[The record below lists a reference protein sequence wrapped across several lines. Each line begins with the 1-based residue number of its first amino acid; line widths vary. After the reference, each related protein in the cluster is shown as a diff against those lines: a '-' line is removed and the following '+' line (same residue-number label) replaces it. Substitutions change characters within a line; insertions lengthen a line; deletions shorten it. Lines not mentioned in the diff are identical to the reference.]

1 MKGMRSHPGY
11 RGVGLSL
18 AMTLGV
24 AVAAGAEE
32 PPTSLAPAGGPAAL
46 RATLVHRVV
55 QSCDSSKVD
64 AKTACTARSQ
74 RIRAK
79 ETILLHPVREPSL
92 GSRED
97 TRTPLTLSV
106 DGRDHAPGEPVALRA
121 GLWRLEWQGYS
132 QQLVFRAVSRA
143 RLRLLLTVNRGRC
156 EPTPSGCKLL
166 PLPTER
172 RAEIRP
178 E

>member
-1 MKGMRSHPGY
+1 MY
-11 RGVGLSL
+11 RGVGLPL
-18 AMTLGV
+18 VMALGV
-24 AVAAGAEE
+24 IVTAGAAE
-32 PPTSLAPAGGPAAL
+32 PPTSLAPASGPAAL

-55 QSCDSSKVD
+55 QSCHSSKVD
-64 AKTACTARSQ
+64 AKSACTARSQ
-74 RIRAK
+74 RIPAR

-97 TRTPLTLSV
+97 TRSPLTLSV
-106 DGRDHAPGEPVALRA
+106 DGRDDGPGEPVAVPA

-132 QQLVFRAVSRA
+132 QQLTFRAVSRA

-156 EPTPSGCKLL
+156 ETTPGGCKLL
-166 PLPTER
+166 PVPAER

-178 E
+178 D